1 MSDKQS
7 NGTGNQSGGIV
18 GLSGK
23 GVKRKLKV
31 RPIETK
37 FQAIAEVEKGTESKA
52 VIAKRF
58 EIPTNTLSTYIYMYL
73 SFPSLLLPEIL

>member
-23 GVKRKLKV
+23 GVKRKLKSSYNRNKV
-31 RPIETK
+31 PGYSRSRERHRIQGSNWE
-37 FQAIAEVEKGTESKA
+37 
-52 VIAKRF
+52 
-58 EIPTNTLSTYIYMYL
+58 EI
-73 SFPSLLLPEIL
+73 

>member
-23 GVKRKLKV
+23 GVKRKLKSSYNRNKV
-31 RPIETK
+31 P
-37 FQAIAEVEKGTESKA
+37 GYSK
-52 VIAKRF
+52 
-58 EIPTNTLSTYIYMYL
+58 SG
-73 SFPSLLLPEIL
+73 